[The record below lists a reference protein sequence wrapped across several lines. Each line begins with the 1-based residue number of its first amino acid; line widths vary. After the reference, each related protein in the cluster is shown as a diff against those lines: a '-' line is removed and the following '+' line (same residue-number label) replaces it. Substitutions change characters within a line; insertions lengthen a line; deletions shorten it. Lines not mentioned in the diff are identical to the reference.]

1 MVRAAYS
8 IRGHVMGW
16 WKTAT
21 VGDRLIEMGFSR
33 GGRFHRHL
41 DSGTYPE
48 ERLRVSLRHLR
59 LVVRSRPPHMPEA
72 AQQLQEAAPT
82 PGDSTSE

>member
-1 MVRAAYS
+1 
-8 IRGHVMGW
+8 MGW

-21 VGDRLIEMGFSR
+21 LGDRLIEMGFSR

-48 ERLRVSLRHLR
+48 ERLRVSFRHLR
-59 LVVRSRPPHMPEA
+59 LVVRSRPDTPEA
-72 AQQLQEAAPT
+72 AHKLHEAAPT
-82 PGDSTSE
+82 ASDSTPE

>member
-1 MVRAAYS
+1 
-8 IRGHVMGW
+8 MGW

-21 VGDRLIEMGFSR
+21 LGDRLIEMGFSR

-59 LVVRSRPPHMPEA
+59 LVVRSRTDAPEA
-72 AQQLQEAAPT
+72 THNKLHEASPT
-82 PGDSTSE
+82 AGDSTPEQQR

>member
-1 MVRAAYS
+1 
-8 IRGHVMGW
+8 MGW

-48 ERLRVSLRHLR
+48 ERLRVSFRHLR
-59 LVVRSRPPHMPEA
+59 LVVRSRPDMPQV
-72 AQQLQEAAPT
+72 AQEPQEAAPT
-82 PGDSTSE
+82 AGDSKPE

>member
-1 MVRAAYS
+1 
-8 IRGHVMGW
+8 MGR

-21 VGDRLIEMGFSR
+21 VGNRLIEVGFSR

-59 LVVRSRPPHMPEA
+59 LVVRSRPPHMPEP
-72 AQQLQEAAPT
+72 AQRLQEAAPA
-82 PGDSTSE
+82 PGDSTPE